1 MAGLVLHQAG
11 NCVFSVR
18 SRGKHVARFSVR
30 LAAPARRSRNFLGA
44 SREAAQREPC
54 RKRGEFFIL
63 RPRRAERPSQ
73 FSKSA
78 QQRGRPGAQ
87 RLLGELQKSPLSYFD
102 GGEPGTFRRV
112 RCVPAQERSARPSL
126 PRPRPSRPNPNAPES
141 RPWLASRFAPGLF
154 TCAQVRPRDG
164 GIFGAKHFAHSGGT
178 PSTTSFTISRALAS
192 SSEEASTDCRPCEVS
207 RRTRILFSRRDATS
221 MSPSAVSSPDQTS
234 IPPPSDSH
242 SASSPASGGPGMFS
256 SLDGVSVSRSF

>member
-87 RLLGELQKSPLSYFD
+87 RLLGDLQKSPLSYFD
-102 GGEPGTFRRV
+102 GGEPGTFRRRGKGFAEEFSV
-112 RCVPAQERSARPSL
+112 GSVF
-126 PRPRPSRPNPNAPES
+126 PE
-141 RPWLASRFAPGLF
+141 A
-154 TCAQVRPRDG
+154 
-164 GIFGAKHFAHSGGT
+164 
-178 PSTTSFTISRALAS
+178 ISKLQLVAWMPCLS
-192 SSEEASTDCRPCEVS
+192 SSDC
-207 RRTRILFSRRDATS
+207 
-221 MSPSAVSSPDQTS
+221 
-234 IPPPSDSH
+234 
-242 SASSPASGGPGMFS
+242 
-256 SLDGVSVSRSF
+256 SL